1 MICKVIDTVEKYR
14 LFEGVKSVAVG
25 VSGGADSMCLL
36 HILSSL
42 KDKYG
47 IILRAVHI
55 NHNLRGEEA
64 LRDENLVRAYC
75 AEKGIELTV
84 NSVDVAALSA
94 ELGLSTEECGR
105 KVRYECFDKVGCD
118 TESDRKSVV

>member
-64 LRDENLVRAYC
+64 LRDENLVR
-75 AEKGIELTV
+75 
-84 NSVDVAALSA
+84 
-94 ELGLSTEECGR
+94 
-105 KVRYECFDKVGCD
+105 
-118 TESDRKSVV
+118 